1 MSRIGS
7 LFQKFRRA
15 RAEDRVPQVD
25 DRVRWVVAGL
35 GNPDK
40 RYQHSRHN
48 IGFMVLERIAAAR
61 QATLTQKKFK
71 GLYGE
76 IKLGEQP
83 VILIKPQTYY
93 NLSGESVAQLLR
105 YFDVPAERLIV
116 VHDELDLETG
126 TIRIKAGGGDA
137 GNRGVRSVAEAIGTP
152 EFIRVRVGISHPGEA
167 IETIDHILTPMSG
180 EEAAALER
188 SVARAAEAVE
198 AIILEGLAAAMNR
211 YNQRV

>member
-15 RAEDRVPQVD
+15 RTEDRLPPAD
-25 DRVRWVVAGL
+25 NRARWVVAGL
-35 GNPDK
+35 GNPDNK
-40 RYQHSRHN
+40 YQHSRHN

-61 QATLTQKKFK
+61 QAPLTQRKFK

-93 NLSGESVAQLLR
+93 NLSGESVAQLVR
-105 YFDVPAERLIV
+105 YLDVPAERLIV

-126 TIRIKAGGGDA
+126 RIRIKIGGGDA
-137 GNRGVRSVAEAIGTP
+137 GNRGVRSVAEALGTP
-152 EFIRVRVGISHPGEA
+152 EFIRVRVGISHPRDT
-167 IETIDHILTPMSG
+167 IETIDHILTPMSD

-198 AIILEGLAAAMNR
+198 AIIAEGLAATMNR
-211 YNQRV
+211 YNQKV